1 MEEMWIDIPD
11 FIGIY
16 QLSSLGRF
24 RSKDRIDAGGRKLK
38 GKLLS
43 FGKSGDYLTVALY
56 KDGQRKTYLAHRLVW
71 SAFNGPIPERMT
83 VNHINEDK
91 TDNRLENLNL
101 MTQAA
106 NNAWGTRTKRTR
118 KQVYQY
124 DLDWNLVKVW
134 DAEIDIEKE
143 LGISTG
149 NICNC
154 CQKKKYYERQYSHGY
169 YWTYEKREP

>member
-1 MEEMWIDIPD
+1 MAEIWIDIPD

-16 QLSSLGRF
+16 QVSSLGKF
-24 RSKDRIDAGGRKLK
+24 KSLDRINAVGRKLK
-38 GKLLS
+38 GKPLR
-43 FGKSGDYLTVALY
+43 FGKSGDYLTVVLY
-56 KDGQRKTYLAHRLVW
+56 KNGQRKTYLVHRIVW
-71 SAFNGPIPERMT
+71 SAFNGPIPEGMT

-101 MTQAA
+101 MTQAE
-106 NNAWGTRTKRTR
+106 NNAWGTRTERTR

-124 DLDWNLVKVW
+124 DLEWNLVKIW
-134 DAEIDIEKE
+134 DSVIDIEKE

-149 NICNC
+149 NISNC
-154 CQKKKYYERQYSHGY
+154 CRKKKYYEKQYSHGY